1 MNILYLKYAAEVA
14 KCGSIS
20 KAAEKLF
27 VAQPN
32 ISRAIKELEGSLGIT
47 VFERN
52 AKGMSLTPDGERL
65 MRYAGGILTQIEE
78 VEEVFR
84 GGESKKLKF
93 SISVPRASYISRAFA
108 GFTAKL
114 PADVPVEILYK
125 ETNALRAINNVLN
138 SSYRLGIIRYAERHD
153 RYFKDMLEEKGLAYE
168 LVTEFSYRLIFHREH
183 PLTAKETVTEADLTK
198 YLEIA
203 HADPFVPSLPLAEVR
218 KEELS
223 EGGNRR
229 VFVFERASQFDILS
243 VNKEAY
249 MWVSAVPEDLLA
261 RYDLVEREC
270 ADHQKIY
277 KDMLIRQSSY
287 RLSPLDKAFIT
298 ELCNARRKYL
308 SE

>member
-183 PLTAKETVTEADLTK
+183 PLAAKETVTEADLTK

-287 RLSPLDKAFIT
+287 CLSPLDKAFIT

>member
-32 ISRAIKELEGSLGIT
+32 ISRAIKELESSLGIT
-47 VFERN
+47 IFERN

-84 GGESKKLKF
+84 DGENKKLKF

-108 GFTAKL
+108 EFTTKL
-114 PADVPVEILYK
+114 PADVPAEILYK

-183 PLTAKETVTEADLTK
+183 PLATKEIITEADLTK

-223 EGGNRR
+223 EGGDRR
-229 VFVFERASQFDILS
+229 VFVFERASQFDVLS
-243 VNKEAY
+243 SNREAY

-261 RYDLVEREC
+261 RYDLVERKC
-270 ADHQKIY
+270 TDHQKIY

-287 RLSPLDKAFIT
+287 RLSSLDKAFIT

>member
-52 AKGMSLTPDGERL
+52 AKGMTLTPDGERL

-138 SSYRLGIIRYAERHD
+138 SSYRLGVIRYAERHD

-183 PLTAKETVTEADLTK
+183 PLAAKETVTEADLTK

>member
-183 PLTAKETVTEADLTK
+183 PLAAKETVTEADLTK

>member
-1 MNILYLKYAAEVA
+1 MNILYLKYATEVA
-14 KCGSIS
+14 KYGSIS

-32 ISRAIKELEGSLGIT
+32 ISRAIKELEASLGIT
-47 VFERN
+47 IFERN
-52 AKGMSLTPDGERL
+52 AKGMTLTPDGERL
-65 MRYAGGILTQIEE
+65 MRYAGGILTQIDE

-93 SISVPRASYISRAFA
+93 SISVPRVSYISHAFA
-108 GFTAKL
+108 EFTTKL
-114 PADVPVEILYK
+114 PPDVPVEILYK

-153 RYFKDMLEEKGLAYE
+153 RYFKDMLEEKDLSYE

-183 PLTAKETVTEADLTK
+183 PLAAKETITGADLIP

-218 KEELS
+218 KEELA

-229 VFVFERASQFDILS
+229 IFVFERASQFEILS
-243 VNKEAY
+243 VNREAY
-249 MWVSAVPEDLLA
+249 MWVSAVPDDILE
-261 RYDLVEREC
+261 RYHLVERKC

-277 KDMLIRQSSY
+277 KDMLIRQSGY
-287 RLSPLDKAFIT
+287 RLSSLDKAFIT
-298 ELCNARRKYL
+298 ELCDARRKYL

>member
-14 KCGSIS
+14 KYGSIS
-20 KAAEKLF
+20 KAAAKLF

-32 ISRAIKELEGSLGIT
+32 VSRAIKELENSLGIT
-47 VFERN
+47 IFERN
-52 AKGMSLTPDGERL
+52 SKGMTLTPDGERL

-84 GGESKKLKF
+84 GEESKKLKF

-108 GFTAKL
+108 AFTANL
-114 PADVPVEILYK
+114 PPDVPVEVLYK

-153 RYFKDMLEEKGLAYE
+153 RYFKEMLEEKGLSYE

-183 PLTAKETVTEADLTK
+183 PLAKKEIICEADLTK

-203 HADPFVPSLPLAEVR
+203 HADPFVPSLPMAEVR

-229 VFVFERASQFDILS
+229 IFVFERASQFDILAA
-243 VNKEAY
+243 NKEAY
-249 MWVSAVPEDLLA
+249 MWVSAVPEDLLM
-261 RYDLVEREC
+261 RYDLVERRC
-270 ADHQKIY
+270 ADHKKIY
-277 KDMLIRQSSY
+277 KDMLIRQSGY
-287 RLSPLDKAFIT
+287 RLTSTDKAFIT

>member
-14 KCGSIS
+14 KYGSIS
-20 KAAEKLF
+20 KAAAKLF

-32 ISRAIKELEGSLGIT
+32 ISRAIKELENSLGIT
-47 VFERN
+47 IFERN
-52 AKGMSLTPDGERL
+52 SKGMTLTPDGERL

-84 GGESKKLKF
+84 GEESKKLKF

-108 GFTAKL
+108 SFTANL
-114 PADVPVEILYK
+114 PPDVPVEVLYK

-153 RYFKDMLEEKGLAYE
+153 RYFKEMLEEKGLSYE

-183 PLTAKETVTEADLTK
+183 PLAKKEVICEADLTK

-203 HADPFVPSLPLAEVR
+203 HADPFVPSLPMAEVR

-229 VFVFERASQFDILS
+229 IFVFERASQFDILAA
-243 VNKEAY
+243 NKEAY
-249 MWVSAVPEDLLA
+249 MWVSAVPEDLLR
-261 RYDLVEREC
+261 RYDLVERRC
-270 ADHQKIY
+270 ADHKKIY
-277 KDMLIRQSSY
+277 KDMLIRQSGY
-287 RLSPLDKAFIT
+287 RLTATDKAFIT
-298 ELCNARRKYL
+298 ELCDARRKYL

>member
-1 MNILYLKYAAEVA
+1 M
-14 KCGSIS
+14 
-20 KAAEKLF
+20 
-27 VAQPN
+27 
-32 ISRAIKELEGSLGIT
+32 
-47 VFERN
+47 
-52 AKGMSLTPDGERL
+52 
-65 MRYAGGILTQIEE
+65 
-78 VEEVFR
+78 
-84 GGESKKLKF
+84 
-93 SISVPRASYISRAFA
+93 
-108 GFTAKL
+108 
-114 PADVPVEILYK
+114 YK

-183 PLTAKETVTEADLTK
+183 PLATKETITEADLTK

-249 MWVSAVPEDLLA
+249 MWDSAVPEDLLA
-261 RYDLVEREC
+261 RYDLVERKC

-277 KDMLIRQSSY
+277 KDMLIRQSGY
-287 RLSPLDKAFIT
+287 RLSSLDKAFIT

>member
-52 AKGMSLTPDGERL
+52 AKGMTLTPDGERL

-183 PLTAKETVTEADLTK
+183 PLAAKETVTEADLTK

>member
-32 ISRAIKELEGSLGIT
+32 ISRAIKELEGSLGIA

-183 PLTAKETVTEADLTK
+183 PLAAKETVTEADLTK

>member
-32 ISRAIKELEGSLGIT
+32 ISRAIKELENSLGIT
-47 VFERN
+47 IFERN
-52 AKGMSLTPDGERL
+52 SKGMTLTPDGERL

-84 GGESKKLKF
+84 GEESKKLKF
-93 SISVPRASYISRAFA
+93 SISVPRASYISHAFA
-108 GFTAKL
+108 AFTAKL
-114 PADVPVEILYK
+114 PQGVPIEILYK
-125 ETNALRAINNVLN
+125 ETNALRTVNNVLN
-138 SSYRLGIIRYAERHD
+138 SSYRLGIVRYAERHD

-168 LVTEFSYRLIFHREH
+168 MITEFSYRLIFHREH
-183 PLTAKETVTEADLTK
+183 PLAKKEVICEEDLTK

-203 HADPFVPSLPLAEVR
+203 HADPFVPSLPMAEVR

-229 VFVFERASQFDILS
+229 IFVFERASQFDVLS

-249 MWVSAVPEDLLA
+249 MWVSAVPEDLLSK
-261 RYDLVEREC
+261 YDLVERRC
-270 ADHQKIY
+270 SDYKKIY
-277 KDMLIRQSSY
+277 KDMLVRQNGY
-287 RLSPLDKAFIT
+287 RLTATDKAFIT
-298 ELCNARRKYL
+298 ELCDARRKYL
-308 SE
+308 TE

>member
-183 PLTAKETVTEADLTK
+183 PLAAKKTVTEADLTK

>member
-183 PLTAKETVTEADLTK
+183 PLAAKETVTEADLTK

-249 MWVSAVPEDLLA
+249 MWVSAVPEDLLT
-261 RYDLVEREC
+261 RYDLVERDG

>member
-183 PLTAKETVTEADLTK
+183 PLAAKETVTEADLTK

-223 EGGNRR
+223 EGGSRR

>member
-47 VFERN
+47 IFERN

-183 PLTAKETVTEADLTK
+183 PLAAKKTVTEADLTK

>member
-32 ISRAIKELEGSLGIT
+32 ISRAIKELEGALGIT
-47 VFERN
+47 IFERN

-84 GGESKKLKF
+84 DGESKKLKF

-108 GFTAKL
+108 EFTTKL
-114 PADVPVEILYK
+114 PADAPAEILYK

-183 PLTAKETVTEADLTK
+183 PLATKETITEADLTK

-261 RYDLVEREC
+261 RYDLVERKC

-277 KDMLIRQSSY
+277 KDMLIRQSGY
-287 RLSPLDKAFIT
+287 RLSSLDKAFIT

>member
-183 PLTAKETVTEADLTK
+183 PLAAKETITEADLTK